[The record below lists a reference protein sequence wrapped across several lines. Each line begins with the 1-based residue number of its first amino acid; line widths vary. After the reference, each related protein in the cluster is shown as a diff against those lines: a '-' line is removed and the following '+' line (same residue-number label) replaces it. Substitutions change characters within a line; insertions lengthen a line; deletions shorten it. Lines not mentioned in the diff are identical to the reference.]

1 MAKRSIRMSDKEIAD
16 VSALDG
22 DDKSGSRID
31 TIYQALFQAI
41 LAQELTPGTK
51 LSEES
56 IGPLFSVSR
65 TLVRAA
71 LNRLHS
77 EALVEFKPN
86 RGAFVASTT
95 PEEARQV
102 FEARTVLEREIFSK
116 LAKVATDL
124 QIATLEQ
131 HIHEEHQIRHRGD
144 YTAAILASGEFHI
157 LAAQMA
163 GNEVLT
169 GFLKSLISRTSLILA
184 QHSTHREHDCSIDE
198 HAAILTALRMRD
210 PAASATAI
218 VDHLEH
224 VFEQAN
230 IGRTKKVKRGLSEI
244 LSRHA

>member
-1 MAKRSIRMSDKEIAD
+1 MARRSIRMSGNAIAD
-16 VSALDG
+16 ASAADTE
-22 DDKSGSRID
+22 DKSGSRID

-41 LAQELTPGTK
+41 LARELTPGTK
-51 LSEES
+51 LSEET

-102 FEARTVLEREIFSK
+102 FEARTAIEREIFSK
-116 LAKVATDL
+116 LATVVTDE
-124 QIATLEQ
+124 QIAALEL
-131 HIHEEHQIRHRGD
+131 HIHKEHHIRHRGD
-144 YTAAILASGEFHI
+144 TTAAILASGEFHI

-184 QHSTHREHDCSIDE
+184 QHGTHREHDCSIDE
-198 HAAILTALRMRD
+198 HAAILTALRARD
-210 PAASATAI
+210 AAASATAI
-218 VDHLEH
+218 VDHLDQ
-224 VFEQAN
+224 VFEQAD
-230 IGRTKKVKRGLSEI
+230 IGQTKKTKRGLSEI
-244 LSRHA
+244 LSRYA

>member
-1 MAKRSIRMSDKEIAD
+1 MAKRSVGMSGKEIAETAAVD
-16 VSALDG
+16 A
-22 DDKSGSRID
+22 DDRSGSKID

-41 LAQELTPGTK
+41 LAQELLPGTK

-56 IGPLFSVSR
+56 IGPLFNVSR

-71 LNRLHS
+71 LNRLHT

-102 FEARTVLEREIFSK
+102 FEARTAIEREIFSK
-116 LAKVATDL
+116 LATVVTEP
-124 QIATLEQ
+124 QIDALER
-131 HIHEEHQIRHRGD
+131 HIHKEHQIRYRGD
-144 YTAAILASGEFHI
+144 HTAAILASGEFHI

-198 HAAILTALRMRD
+198 HAAILDALRAHD
-210 PAASATAI
+210 PAASAKAI
-218 VDHLEH
+218 VDHLEQ
-224 VFEQAN
+224 VFDQAD
-230 IGRTKKVKRGLSEI
+230 IGQTNKAKRGLSEI
-244 LSRHA
+244 LSRYA